1 MDYLF
6 LFSTKNKNLGVK
18 YLGKGLK
25 KGGMRK
31 LCNSCNKRPV
41 AVNYHKGNRTY
52 YRSKCD
58 HCSRGYKES
67 HPLWALANYKKKTSC
82 DRCGFKSPHTEV
94 FNVFHVDG
102 DLTNCRHSNL
112 KTICSN
118 CQRLLQKEGS
128 KWKQGDLTAD
138 F

>member
-6 LFSTKNKNLGVK
+6 LFSTKIKNLRVK
-18 YLGKGLK
+18 YIGKGQE

-31 LCNSCNKRPV
+31 LCSKCNKRPV
-41 AVNYHKGNRTY
+41 AINYYKNSKPY

-58 HCSRGYKES
+58 HCTRGYREDQ
-67 HPLWALANYKKKTSC
+67 PLWALAAYKKKNIC
-82 DRCGFKSPHTEV
+82 DRCGAKSQHSEV

-102 DLTNCRHSNL
+102 NLTNCRHNNL
-112 KTICSN
+112 KTVCAN
-118 CQRLLQKEGS
+118 CQRILHKEGI
-128 KWKQGDLTAD
+128 KWKQGGLTAD